1 MHKTDALPPFWWWR
15 IEFLVP
21 GFGSLFSKE
30 EFCEKGNDVPEEYWT
45 LEQFAERSNV
55 KPETVKR
62 RIKDIPGVEYVDR
75 KYRVIPGTRYP
86 MKKNCI
92 GRAKTAGNQCVS
104 ILKALNLRCYIDG
117 SYLDIGEKD
126 FSDILAMLKDND
138 FIKPNESLNQYGSN
152 GYDITLAGCD
162 YLKDTKHKE
171 NMIKQATIRDVISL
185 IQLVVS
191 AASGVASCL

>member
-21 GFGSLFSKE
+21 DFGLLFSKE

-45 LEQFAERSNV
+45 LERFAKRSDV
-55 KPETVKR
+55 KPETVKK

-75 KYRVIPGTRYP
+75 KYRVVPGTRYP
-86 MKKNCI
+86 MKKSRI
-92 GRAKTAGNQCVS
+92 GKTKTAGNQCISV
-104 ILKALNLRCYIDG
+104 LKALDSKRYIDG
-117 SYLDIGEKD
+117 SYLNVGEEE
-126 FSDILAMLKDND
+126 FSDILDMLKDNG
-138 FIKPNESLNQYGSN
+138 FIKSNESLNQYGSN

-162 YLKDTKHKE
+162 YLNDAKLKE
-171 NMIKQATIRDVISL
+171 KMIKQATIRDVISL

>member
-1 MHKTDALPPFWWWR
+1 MVAHRVFSARFWFA
-15 IEFLVP
+15 FL
-21 GFGSLFSKE
+21 KE

-86 MKKNCI
+86 MKKSRI
-92 GRAKTAGNQCVS
+92 GKAKTAGNRCVS
-104 ILKALNLRCYIDG
+104 ILKALDSGCYIDG
-117 SYLDIGEKD
+117 SYFDIGEEE
-126 FSDILAMLKDND
+126 FSNILDMLEDNGL
-138 FIKPNESLNQYGSN
+138 IKPNESLNQYGSN
-152 GYDITLAGCD
+152 GYDITLVGHD
-162 YLKDTKHKE
+162 YLEDTKFIG
-171 NMIKQATIRDVISL
+171 NMIRQATIRDVVSV

-191 AASGVASCL
+191 VASGVASCL